1 MNYKQSILGSSIAFI
16 LATSCCWLPWLIIA
30 IGGATGL
37 AGLNAGL
44 EKFSGIFM
52 LVGIG
57 FLGFGFFQFY
67 KNKIQ
72 NMKKTAVLESTI
84 TCPKCNHQKEE
95 IMPTNACQYFYEC
108 ENCKTILKPT
118 GNDCCVYCSY
128 GTVPCP
134 PIQLDEACC

>member
-67 KNKIQ
+67 KKKIQ

-84 TCPKCNHQKEE
+84 TCPKCNHAHQ
-95 IMPTNACQYFYEC
+95 
-108 ENCKTILKPT
+108 
-118 GNDCCVYCSY
+118 CVS
-128 GTVPCP
+128 
-134 PIQLDEACC
+134 IFL